1 LNLTLLKKCLSEA
14 RLLFAGL
21 GLLLFAFSWV
31 RVFIV
36 SRLQTSQFATIIE
49 TVWDQ
54 VKDLWPVPLDQL
66 LSYTGRIAVGYNEP
80 IIVFGVSIFAIARG
94 SDVVSGELNRGTL
107 EMLLAQPVSRLQV
120 LYTQAAVTIACL
132 ALLCALTWAGT
143 TAGIYTT
150 HVKEDLP
157 PPSLGIPGLGF
168 RIPLSL
174 GKPEKVFVP
183 MSERTRPAYFVPGA
197 VNLFCLGIALAGF
210 SSLVS
215 ACDRYRWRTIGI
227 VVAAYVVSLILKILG
242 QAIDEVT
249 WLQYLSLFTAYEPQK
264 FISMAVHRP
273 ELVWAWGLDNSDGSK
288 RPVFEFGA
296 LTFNAILVAF
306 GLVSYL
312 AAGVI
317 FHKRDLPAPL

>member
-1 LNLTLLKKCLSEA
+1 
-14 RLLFAGL
+14 
-21 GLLLFAFSWV
+21 
-31 RVFIV
+31 
-36 SRLQTSQFATIIE
+36 
-49 TVWDQ
+49 
-54 VKDLWPVPLDQL
+54 
-66 LSYTGRIAVGYNEP
+66 
-80 IIVFGVSIFAIARG
+80 
-94 SDVVSGELNRGTL
+94 
-107 EMLLAQPVSRLQV
+107 V

-157 PPSLGIPGLGF
+157 PPSIGIPGLGI

-174 GKPEKVFVP
+174 SKREKVFVP

-197 VNLFCLGIALAGF
+197 VNLFCLGVALAGF

-242 QAIDEVT
+242 QAIDEVA
-249 WLQYLSLFTAYEPQK
+249 WLQYFSLFTAYEPQK

-273 ELVWAWGLDNSDGSK
+273 ELVWAWGLDNAEGSS
-288 RPVFEFGA
+288 RPLFELGA
-296 LTFNAILVAF
+296 LTYNAILFIF